1 MALLSYILA
10 ALYLAAP
17 LAAVGWAVYTSRRPW
32 HGPPAKPPVVALVV
46 TAVSGLAL
54 GAALTILYAVA
65 VGGRV
70 SAGQVLVTSYLA
82 VAVLCVLKTFSWLL
96 EHGSMLLFGL
106 HRRAPT
112 PQGIPRNY
120 RSRFAGAFAVR
131 ALVLYALGLPYVMA
145 VAMVY
150 RPKAPPR
157 DDPYTMLGFRFE
169 PVSFAAT
176 DGVRLDGW
184 WIPAARPAGRP
195 GASQPPEPD
204 WGKKTVILCHG
215 LGANKANQ
223 LVMAQDLVPGG
234 YNVLA
239 FDFRAHGA
247 SGGQLSTFGDT
258 ERRDVLGA
266 VRWVRHNRPN
276 QSVRIV
282 GVGASMGAAALVA
295 AAADP
300 GPEGQALEA
309 LAVYGTYDDLGALAR
324 SVCDTYFV
332 SPLGWMAVHLGM
344 PIADAHAGRRLE
356 RFSPAREVKELW
368 PRPILVIHGKRD
380 RTIDFRHG
388 QGLLDGAL
396 QPKYHYWVND
406 GDHNAIVAD
415 PVLSRAVLLFF
426 ENARSII

>member
-1 MALLSYILA
+1 MGALRFILLAVYFAAPAA
-10 ALYLAAP
+10 ALAL
-17 LAAVGWAVYTSRRPW
+17 AVYSARRRSKRQ
-32 HGPPAKPPVVALVV
+32 AFSLLVTCV
-46 TAVSGLAL
+46 GGLAL
-54 GAALTILYAVA
+54 GASLTILYAVA

-70 SAGQVLVTSYLA
+70 GPAQVLITSYLA
-82 VAVLCVLKTFSWLL
+82 TSALCLLKGFSFLL
-96 EHGSMLLFGL
+96 ERGTLRLVGLHGKPPANSAPRYYRARFGAAFGL
-106 HRRAPT
+106 R
-112 PQGIPRNY
+112 
-120 RSRFAGAFAVR
+120 V
-131 ALVLYALGLPYVMA
+131 LVLYALGLPYVMA
-145 VAMVY
+145 VAMIY

-169 PVSFAAT
+169 PVSFNAT
-176 DGVRLDGW
+176 DGTRIDGW
-184 WIPAARPAGRP
+184 WIPARKPDGPAARAKLP
-195 GASQPPEPD
+195 PD
-204 WGKKTVILCHG
+204 WGRKTVILCHG

-266 VRWVRHNRPN
+266 VRWVRENRGKES
-276 QSVRIV
+276 QRLF

-300 GPEGQALEA
+300 GPDGQALEA
-309 LAVYGTYDDLGALAR
+309 VAVYGTYDDLKAYAR
-324 SVCDTYFV
+324 NAFDDYFV
-332 SPLGWMAVHLGM
+332 PPLGWMAEHIGL
-344 PIADAHAGRRLE
+344 PIANAHVGRRLD
-356 RFSPAREVKELW
+356 RFAPAREVRSLW

-380 RTIDFRHG
+380 RIIDFRHG
-388 QGLLDGAL
+388 ENLHFQAL

-406 GDHNAIVAD
+406 ADHNAIVAD

-426 ENARSII
+426 ESADSII